1 MFMRSPV
8 HTGPQRLQ
16 SNPLDLMTSNSPPI
30 FIGGLFKSGTTLLR
44 AMVGNHS
51 RIASGLETYWFDV
64 NWDAHQGQ
72 NGEPIEVY
80 FKRLAK
86 FYDLPEEDVLEMG
99 RNAANI
105 HDFLNRLLG
114 TYARTTG
121 KLRWAEKTPG
131 NVCHM
136 DRIFSGWPEAR
147 VLHIIRDPKDVLAS
161 LRESNKWDQPEI
173 FAEKWCAFLPRVEAA
188 RKAGLL
194 NKQNYFEVRYE
205 SLVSHPEPETRR
217 ILDFLGEPWES
228 AVADFVGKD
237 QDYEK
242 VLEVTG
248 RESSTLARLKRPLE
262 QDRIGIWR
270 HVLSKEDIEGMRSA
284 IRTAGHEDLLSTIET
299 QTLELG
305 C

>member
-1 MFMRSPV
+1 MAS
-8 HTGPQRLQ
+8 
-16 SNPLDLMTSNSPPI
+16 TSSPI

-44 AMVGNHS
+44 AMIGNHS

-64 NWDAHQGQ
+64 NWNARQGQ
-72 NGEPIEVY
+72 NGEPIESY

-86 FYDLPEEDVLEMG
+86 FYDLSEADVLEMG
-99 RNAANI
+99 RSAENI

-114 TYARTTG
+114 IYARTTG
-121 KLRWAEKTPG
+121 KARWAEKTPG

-136 DRIFSGWPEAR
+136 DRIFSGWPQAR

-161 LRESNKWDQPEI
+161 LRESNKWDQPRV

-194 NKQNYFEVRYE
+194 NEQNYFEVRYE
-205 SLVSHPEPETRR
+205 SLVNHPEPETRR
-217 ILDFLGEPWES
+217 ILEFLGEPWES
-228 AVADFVGKD
+228 SVADFAGKD

-248 RESSTLARLKRPLE
+248 RESSTLARLKQPLG

-270 HVLSKEDIEGMRSA
+270 HILSKEDIDGMRSA

-305 C
+305 Y